1 MSRTTEH
8 LDPFEKLTPPA
19 GGLNKLRERLTDDRS
34 LYPGWI
40 IGGVLTATI
49 LAGAVGLSLQEV
61 AMPPSAFESH
71 LLSQLER
78 YEQAEAILVVG
89 PDRDIASLSV
99 ATSNPNVVFYWL
111 EF

>member
-1 MSRTTEH
+1 M
-8 LDPFEKLTPPA
+8 LA
-19 GGLNKLRERLTDDRS
+19 
-34 LYPGWI
+34 
-40 IGGVLTATI
+40 ATI

-61 AMPPSAFESH
+61 AMPPSPFESQ

-78 YEQAEAILVVG
+78 YEQEEAILVVG

-111 EF
+111 DF